1 MTAKKNVTDPRVQGS
16 PQSRDDGERMVLL
29 PVEAAALLR
38 VSVAQLYH
46 LTSKKLIPFAKV
58 GGALRFERNALLSFI
73 ANGTPP
79 RASSD
84 RHEGH
89 RNPAERGSTGLS
101 AGTARRG
108 QERFS
113 FTTPPRTKKK

>member
-1 MTAKKNVTDPRVQGS
+1 MARAKNDVTDPRVQGP
-16 PQSRDDGERMVLL
+16 PQSPEDGGRVLL

-46 LTSKKLIPFAKV
+46 LTSKKQIPFTKV
-58 GGALRFERNALLSFI
+58 GGALRFDRNALLSFV
-73 ANGTPP
+73 ADGVPP
-79 RASSD
+79 RTPSE
-84 RHEGH
+84 RHEGL

-108 QERFS
+108 RERFS
-113 FTTPPRTKKK
+113 FKTPPRTKKK